1 MKKLIVVG
9 LLILMGSYAK
19 ANHIVGGELEL
30 VHLDGFNY
38 RLNLIQYFDLAQT
51 GNPGPEAS
59 LEAYIFRKRDNVIMD
74 IRTLPLSNQDL
85 VPYTNIACIIDE
97 LSTLRAVFTT
107 DIFLSPEQYNDP
119 EGYYIVWE
127 RCCRNFAITNIQNP
141 GGTGMTY
148 LLDFPPVVDENGDPF
163 VNSSPQLFPPLSDY
177 ACINQ
182 LYYVDFAGTD
192 VDGDSIAYSLDTP
205 LNSSALVAVP
215 IPTPKPH
222 PEVIFVPG
230 VDVENSV
237 PGNPSLSVNT
247 EGFLTVT
254 PESVGLYVF
263 SVRADEFR
271 DGIKIGEVRRD
282 FQLLVVDGC
291 DPPAPPVA
299 TVKIPDQPDFDPES
313 QILEYFVG
321 DSVRCFEFL
330 VTDQTFENE
339 LEFITFRAEGV
350 NFDAELDDIFS
361 ITTGFISPFQDT
373 LRVEVCVGECP
384 YTPDGPYIL
393 DLIAADDACPLPQ
406 QDTVRLTIN
415 VEPPPNEDP
424 FFSNLP
430 SGAELILNEN
440 ERGVYEI
447 LGEDVDLDNLDLQ
460 LFGIGFDPE
469 EFGFSLVDVVDEA
482 GRIEKRLVWNTNCR
496 EVDFGDRTEFSLGLK
511 LEDADECALDAGVEP
526 FLDFQVVLPPNTS
539 PEVSTDLSSTVVTT
553 ELNGSLG
560 FTVNATDADGD
571 TILLQAVG
579 ADFSLSQLGAEFVPN
594 AGIGSASSMFNW
606 DLDCAEL
613 DIDTERE
620 YLFYFLAEDFDTCQ
634 ERNAD
639 TLEVRVNIVIPENEA
654 PVFDSYDDLE
664 LLVNQDY
671 ELDIRAVDPDN
682 DFMTVSLFRN
692 VFFDDFEFIDGEGQ
706 GSATG
711 TLRWR
716 PNCSLLGTNL
726 SPRDYDVS
734 FLARDLRCP
743 NAEADTLEITFTL
756 REPLAGEIPFL
767 PANAF
772 SPNGDGI
779 NEVFTLSGL
788 DLQERNLPPNQCEN
802 VFEYIR
808 IFDRTG
814 KEVYSSNERTFQWTG
829 DGASSGTYFYL
840 IKYTSTDYKGYVTM
854 VY

>member
-1 MKKLIVVG
+1 MKKLIAVG
-9 LLILMGSYAK
+9 MFLLIGSYAQ

-30 VHLDGFNY
+30 IHLEGFNY

-59 LEAYIFRKRDNVIMD
+59 LDAYIYRKRDDVIME
-74 IRTLPLSNQDL
+74 IRTLPLSNQAI
-85 VPYTNIACIIDE
+85 VPYTNIACVIDE
-97 LSTLRAVFTT
+97 LRTLRAIFTT
-107 DIFLSPEQYNDP
+107 DIYLSPELYDDP

-148 LLDFPPVVDENGDPF
+148 YLEFPPVVDEDGEAF

-182 LYYVDFAGTD
+182 PYYVDFAGTD
-192 VDGDSIAYSLDTP
+192 VDGDSIAYSLATP

-215 IPTPKPH
+215 IPTPRPH
-222 PEVIFVPG
+222 PEVRFIPGIGVNNTVPG
-230 VDVENSV
+230 SPPLRINS
-237 PGNPSLSVNT
+237 

-254 PESVGLYVF
+254 PASVGLYVF

-291 DPPAPPVA
+291 DPPTPPQA
-299 TVKIPDQPDFDPES
+299 SVKIPGRPDFDPNS
-313 QILEYFVG
+313 QVLEYFVG
-321 DSVRCFEFL
+321 DEERCFEFL
-330 VTDQTFENE
+330 VTDQTISSE
-339 LEFITFRAEGV
+339 LEFIRLRAEGV
-350 NFDAELDDIFS
+350 NFDAALDDIFS
-361 ITTGFISPFQDT
+361 ITTGFISPFEDT

-384 YTPDGPYIL
+384 YTSDGPYIL

-415 VEPPPNEDP
+415 VEPPPNENP
-424 FFSNLP
+424 FFSQLP
-430 SGAELILNEN
+430 SGDELVLNEN
-440 ERGVYEI
+440 QTGLYTI
-447 LGEDVDLDNLDLQ
+447 IGEDPDLDDLELT
-460 LFGIGFDPE
+460 LFGLGFEPE
-469 EFGFSLVDVVDEA
+469 EFGFTVVEEVNEA
-482 GRIEKRLVWNTNCR
+482 GIIEKRLSWNTNCR
-496 EVDFGDRTEFSLGLK
+496 QVDFGDKTQFSLGLK
-511 LEDADECALDAGVEP
+511 LEDADQCAIDAGVET

-539 PEVSTDLSSTVVTT
+539 PQTTSDLSNTT
-553 ELNGSLG
+553 ITTALSGQLG
-560 FTVNATDADGD
+560 FTVSATDADGD
-571 TILLQAVG
+571 TLLLQAVG
-579 ADFSLSQLGAEFVPN
+579 ADFGLAQLGVEFPPR
-594 AGIGSASSMFNW
+594 AGIGAVSSTFSW
-606 DLDCAEL
+606 DLDCAEVN
-613 DIDTERE
+613 IDTERE
-620 YLFYFLAEDFDTCQ
+620 YTFYFIAEDFDQCQ

-639 TLEVRVNIVIPENEA
+639 TLTVSVNIVIPENEP
-654 PVFDSYDDLE
+654 PVFDAYGPVE

-671 ELDIRAVDPDN
+671 DLDIRATDPDN
-682 DFMTVSLFRN
+682 DFMRVSLFRN
-692 VFFDDFEFIDGEGQ
+692 VFFDDFEFVPGEGQ
-706 GSATG
+706 GEATG
-711 TLRWR
+711 QLRWR
-716 PNCSLLGTNL
+716 PDCSLLGADRT
-726 SPRDYDVS
+726 PRAYDVS
-734 FLARDLRCP
+734 FLAQDLRCP

-756 REPLAGEIPFL
+756 REALPGEIPFL

-788 DLQERNLPPNQCEN
+788 DIRERNLPPNQCDN
-802 VFEYIR
+802 VFENIR

-814 KEVYSSNERTFQWTG
+814 KEVFFSNERTFQWTG

-840 IKYTSTDYKGYVTM
+840 IKYTSTEYKGYVTM

>member
-9 LLILMGSYAK
+9 LFFLVSSYAK

-30 VHLDGFNY
+30 IHLSEFNY

-59 LEAYIFRKRDNVIMD
+59 LDAYIFRKKDDVIMD
-74 IRTLPLSNQDL
+74 IRTLPLSNQEL
-85 VPYTNIACIIDE
+85 VPYTNIACVIDE
-97 LSTLRAVFTT
+97 LSTLKALFTT
-107 DIFLSPEQYNDP
+107 DLYLSPELYNDP

-148 LLDFPPVVDENGDPF
+148 YLDFPPVVDENGDPF
-163 VNSSPQLFPPLSDY
+163 INSSPQLFPPLSDY

-205 LNSSALVAVP
+205 LNSSALAPVP

-222 PEVIFVPG
+222 PEVIFTPG
-230 VDVENSV
+230 VDVNNSV
-237 PGNPSLSVNT
+237 PGNPSLSINT
-247 EGFLTVT
+247 DGFLTVT
-254 PESVGLYVF
+254 PEFVGLYVF

-291 DPPAPPVA
+291 DPPTPPDA
-299 TVKIPDQPDFDPES
+299 SVKVPDQPDFDPNS

-321 DSVRCFEFL
+321 DEERCFEFL
-330 VTDQTFENE
+330 VTDQTITNE
-339 LEFITFRAEGV
+339 LEFITLRAEGV
-350 NFDAELDDIFS
+350 NFDEELDDIFS
-361 ITTGFISPFQDT
+361 ITSGFISPLEDT
-373 LRVEVCVGECP
+373 LRVQVCVGQCP
-384 YTPDGPYIL
+384 YTSNEPYIL

-415 VEPPPNEDP
+415 VEPPPNENP
-424 FFSNLP
+424 FFADLP
-430 SGAELILNEN
+430 SGAQLVLDEN
-440 ERGVYEI
+440 ESAIYDI
-447 LGEDVDLDNLDLQ
+447 LGEDADLDNLELV
-460 LFGIGFDPE
+460 LFGVGFEPE
-469 EFGFSLVDVVDEA
+469 EFGFMLVEVTNEA
-482 GRIEKRLVWNTNCR
+482 GKIEKRLSWNTNCR
-496 EVDFGDRTEFSLGLK
+496 EVDFGEKTNFSLGLK
-511 LEDADECALDAGVEP
+511 LEDADECALDAGVEE
-526 FLDFQVVLPPNTS
+526 FLDFQVILPPNTS
-539 PEVSTDLSSTVVTT
+539 PEVTSDLSSTVVTT

-571 TILLQAVG
+571 TILLQALG
-579 ADFSLSQLGAEFVPN
+579 AGFSLSQLGVEFDPI
-594 AGIGSASSMFNW
+594 AGIGSASSIFNW
-606 DLDCAEL
+606 DLNCSEL
-613 DIDTERE
+613 SVDVERE
-620 YLFYFLAEDFDTCQ
+620 YLFYFIAEDFDLCQ

-639 TLEVRVNIVIPENEA
+639 TLEVSVNIVIPENEA
-654 PVFDSYDDLE
+654 PVFDEYGDIE

-682 DFMTVSLFRN
+682 DLMTVSLFRN
-692 VFFDDFEFIDGEGQ
+692 VFFDDFEFVNGEGQ

-711 TLRWR
+711 TLHWR
-716 PNCSLLGTNL
+716 PSCSLLGTNL

-743 NAEADTLEITFTL
+743 NAEADTLEVTFTL

-788 DLQERNLPPNQCEN
+788 DVQERNLPPNQCEN

-814 KEVYSSNERTFQWTG
+814 KEVYSSDERTFQWTG
-829 DGASSGTYFYL
+829 QGASSGTYFYL
-840 IKYTSTDYKGYVTM
+840 IKYSTTEYKGYVTM